1 MQSVISIIIPV
12 YCAEKF
18 LYKCINSIL
27 NQSYKQWEL
36 ILINDG
42 STDNSAKICDS
53 FAERDNRIKVVHQ
66 NNSGVSKARNVGIE
80 MATGKYITFIDS
92 DDWVDENYLKS
103 LIQYMKEDTSI
114 VIGGY
119 KWISYK
125 EISRKGVIHPIV
137 LTLNQFREKFDL
149 FYSLDIL
156 NPPFGKLYRNDIIRN
171 QRFDPS
177 IQLGED
183 LLFNLA
189 YFGHSSK
196 IVLISNFEYNYNVL
210 NTASATKKIRENDFD
225 SIIKHFQ
232 EAKNFKYMDNK
243 WHLDEIDKR
252 LCTNGIGLIQLAFYR
267 EFSENIKAEN
277 IVKEWLDNDI
287 FNKVL
292 SQRYNLP
299 LKLKISQLFCV
310 RKSIFCLR
318 LYYFLKFEI
327 SRIIRKEDIK
337 IER

>member
-1 MQSVISIIIPV
+1 M
-12 YCAEKF
+12 
-18 LYKCINSIL
+18 
-27 NQSYKQWEL
+27 
-36 ILINDG
+36 
-42 STDNSAKICDS
+42 
-53 FAERDNRIKVVHQ
+53 
-66 NNSGVSKARNVGIE
+66 
-80 MATGKYITFIDS
+80 
-92 DDWVDENYLKS
+92 
-103 LIQYMKEDTSI
+103 
-114 VIGGY
+114 
-119 KWISYK
+119 
-125 EISRKGVIHPIV
+125 
-137 LTLNQFREKFDL
+137 
-149 FYSLDIL
+149 
-156 NPPFGKLYRNDIIRN
+156 
-171 QRFDPS
+171 
-177 IQLGED
+177 
-183 LLFNLA
+183 
-189 YFGHSSK
+189 
-196 IVLISNFEYNYNVL
+196 LISNFEYNYNVL

>member
-1 MQSVISIIIPV
+1 M
-12 YCAEKF
+12 
-18 LYKCINSIL
+18 
-27 NQSYKQWEL
+27 
-36 ILINDG
+36 
-42 STDNSAKICDS
+42 
-53 FAERDNRIKVVHQ
+53 
-66 NNSGVSKARNVGIE
+66 
-80 MATGKYITFIDS
+80 
-92 DDWVDENYLKS
+92 
-103 LIQYMKEDTSI
+103 
-114 VIGGY
+114 
-119 KWISYK
+119 
-125 EISRKGVIHPIV
+125 
-137 LTLNQFREKFDL
+137 
-149 FYSLDIL
+149 
-156 NPPFGKLYRNDIIRN
+156 
-171 QRFDPS
+171 
-177 IQLGED
+177 
-183 LLFNLA
+183 
-189 YFGHSSK
+189 
-196 IVLISNFEYNYNVL
+196 LISNFEYNYNVL

-252 LCTNGIGLIQLAFYR
+252 LCTNGI
-267 EFSENIKAEN
+267 
-277 IVKEWLDNDI
+277 